1 MSFFLK
7 KRPKFAIRKSGI
19 IAPPYGRSAKNGQ
32 KAPLQNCEKKGARGC
47 GRPIHAPRAHFL
59 LLSSFLSSLFLGYSF
74 RFLLSFCFYRLPA
87 FFFLSS
93 FSSFSALFLSLFSFS
108 FFLFLSLSIFL
119 FADRAQG
126 ARSFNGRP
134 NAAPILA
141 EGGAESR
148 NTGFP
153 GKSAA
158 FCGGGNRKSARAN
171 FGWNGRIFL
180 ERCPNRNVGPL
191 CFGELS
197 YFRSNPR
204 APPESQISAG
214 GMSFGIPAGS
224 GGGPEIGLL
233 TEAKWANVAIRA
245 PFQKNPAIPILGPG
259 AQIFVSFFGLPASAL
274 LPTTAHRGQ
283 NGERR

>member
-1 MSFFLK
+1 MGKKLPSKTAKKRVRGDVGAQSALRAPISFFCLS
-7 KRPKFAIRKSGI
+7 FVFLCFFF
-19 IAPPYGRSAKNGQ
+19 
-32 KAPLQNCEKKGARGC
+32 PLL
-47 GRPIHAPRAHFL
+47 PFFL
-59 LLSSFLSSLFLGYSF
+59 LLSSPYFLPSLFFFFFFFFFFS
-74 RFLLSFCFYRLPA
+74 LSFTLLP
-87 FFFLSS
+87 FFLSIS
-93 FSSFSALFLSLFSFS
+93 
-108 FFLFLSLSIFL
+108 L

-126 ARSFNGRP
+126 ARSFNGGP

-158 FCGGGNRKSARAN
+158 FFGEGNRKSARAN

-180 ERCPNRNVGPL
+180 ERSPNRNVGPL

-214 GMSFGIPAGS
+214 GMSLGIPAGS
-224 GGGPEIGLL
+224 GGGGDP
-233 TEAKWANVAIRA
+233 K
-245 PFQKNPAIPILGPG
+245 
-259 AQIFVSFFGLPASAL
+259 
-274 LPTTAHRGQ
+274 
-283 NGERR
+283 